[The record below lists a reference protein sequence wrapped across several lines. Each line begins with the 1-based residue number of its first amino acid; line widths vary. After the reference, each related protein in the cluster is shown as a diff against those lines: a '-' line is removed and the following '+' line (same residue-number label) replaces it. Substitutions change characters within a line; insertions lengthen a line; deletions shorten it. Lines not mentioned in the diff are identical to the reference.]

1 MGQSTIENRSE
12 MLRNPYSACSYLSF
26 QVSKIYSCHLLVVIA
41 TSSWTQLA
49 LVQFA
54 LRVVHELGKAGC
66 GEKEADEEDSH
77 SRLSLRHCTG
87 HHITLIAKTLSL
99 VESLIK

>member
-12 MLRNPYSACSYLSF
+12 MLRNPYSACRYLSF

-49 LVQFA
+49 LVEFA
-54 LRVVHELGKAGC
+54 LRVVHELGEAGC
-66 GEKEADEEDSH
+66 GEEEAGEEDSH

-87 HHITLIAKTLSL
+87 HHITLITKTLSL